1 MSEEVKEE
9 KSKEYFVSLT
19 KKRELAPEE
28 LFDLMQATLDG
39 MFSYGSER
47 STILGDWYN
56 VVQRMVNTEYLVRR
70 QAAYAVKQDM
80 IFDRIGEKAA
90 LQQIAEESAELSKA
104 VLKYLRYL
112 ENVNPVYL
120 HGVRAS
126 LGDERDEQELINSVA
141 EELSDVMVACGI
153 ARFAPDEMIMGEKID
168 RSLKRLEGFN
178 NGEDR

>member
-1 MSEEVKEE
+1 MSDKIRNE
-9 KSKEYFVSLT
+9 KNEEYFVSLT

-90 LQQIAEESAELSKA
+90 LQQIAEESAELAKA
-104 VLKYLRYL
+104 ALKYLRYL
-112 ENVNPVYL
+112 ENVNPVYI
-120 HGVRAS
+120 HGALAS
-126 LGDERDEQELINSVA
+126 LGNERDEQELIHA
-141 EELSDVMVACGI
+141 ITEELSDVMNACGI
-153 ARFAPDEMIMGEKID
+153 AGFVPDEFAMGEKID
-168 RSLKRLEGFN
+168 RSLMRLEDFN
-178 NGEDR
+178 NGKDR